1 MYTSYVENQIIMASE
16 RAKNAARKVLE
27 KTRKGERVIMGE
39 VLREVGYSETV
50 TTTPSQVT
58 ATKSYQAEIAPFV
71 EKLIKERDRIV
82 LELSIK
88 DLDKVQY
95 QHLVSATDTL
105 TKNIQLL
112 SGKETERA
120 GVTINV
126 LNYDDSNS
134 AT

>member
-1 MYTSYVENQIIMASE
+1 MASE

-95 QHLVSATDTL
+95 RHLVSATDTL

-120 GVTINV
+120 SVTINV

>member
-1 MYTSYVENQIIMASE
+1 MASE

-27 KTRKGERVIMGE
+27 KTRKGEKIVMGQ
-39 VLREVGYSETV
+39 VLREVGYSEAV

-58 ATKSYQAEIAPFV
+58 ETKSYQNEIQPFV
-71 EKLIKERDRIV
+71 QKLEKERDRIV
-82 LELSIK
+82 LEMSIK

-120 GVTINV
+120 GVTINIV
-126 LNYDDSNS
+126 SYGE
-134 AT
+134 

>member
-1 MYTSYVENQIIMASE
+1 MAS
-16 RAKNAARKVLE
+16 KNAKRAAEKVLE
-27 KTRKGERVIMGE
+27 TIGEGKMISMGKI
-39 VLREVGYSETV
+39 LREVGYADNTADNPKLVTETE
-50 TTTPSQVT
+50 TF
-58 ATKSYQAEIAPFV
+58 KSITEPFV
-71 EKLIKERDRIV
+71 KKLEKERDRIV
-82 LELSIK
+82 LEMSLK

-126 LNYDDSNS
+126 MSYGD
-134 AT
+134 TPKE

>member
-1 MYTSYVENQIIMASE
+1 MASE

-27 KTRKGERVIMGE
+27 KTSKGEKVIMGQ

-58 ATKSYQAEIAPFV
+58 GTKSYQAEIAPFV
-71 EKLIKERDRIV
+71 EKLQKERDRIV
-82 LELSIK
+82 LEMSIK

-126 LNYDDSNS
+126 MKYE
-134 AT
+134 

>member
-1 MYTSYVENQIIMASE
+1 MASE

-27 KTRKGERVIMGE
+27 KTSKGEKVIMGQ

-58 ATKSYQAEIAPFV
+58 GTKSYQAEIAPFV
-71 EKLIKERDRIV
+71 EKLQKERDRIV
-82 LELSIK
+82 LEMSIK

-120 GVTINV
+120 GVTVNV
-126 LNYDDSNS
+126 MSYDDSNNP
-134 AT
+134 A

>member
-1 MYTSYVENQIIMASE
+1 MASE

-27 KTRKGERVIMGE
+27 KTRKGEPVIMGQ
-39 VLREVGYSETV
+39 VLREVGYGEG
-50 TTTPSQVT
+50 TTLTPNQVT
-58 ATKSYQAEIAPFV
+58 ETKSYQAEIAPFV
-71 EKLIKERDRIV
+71 EKLKKERDRIV
-82 LELSIK
+82 LKMSIK

-95 QHLVSATDTL
+95 QHLVTATDSL

-126 LNYDDSNS
+126 VNYGDD
-134 AT
+134 TPQV

>member
-1 MYTSYVENQIIMASE
+1 MASE

-27 KTRKGERVIMGE
+27 KTGLGEAVVMGE
-39 VLREVGYSETV
+39 VLREVGYKEGTAV
-50 TTTPSQVT
+50 NPQQVT
-58 ATKSYQAEIAPFV
+58 GTKSYQAEIAPFV
-71 EKLIKERDRIV
+71 EKLQKERDRIV
-82 LELSIK
+82 LEMSIK

-126 LNYDDSNS
+126 INYEE
-134 AT
+134 